1 MLTKNMLCNIQIT
14 DLNNLGFGVGRVE
27 GKVVFVSGAVDGDLV
42 EARIIRVNSGY
53 VIARTE
59 RILLESPHRC
69 PSPCAAPG
77 CGGCAYRYITREHE
91 TALKEN
97 YVREVFHK
105 QGMADVTVL
114 PLLTTGERYHYRN
127 KAQYPVA
134 PEKGGGLRIG
144 FYAPKSHRVV
154 AAEDCPLQDAAFAPI
169 VKRLHALLEQYQIPA
184 YVEETG
190 NGLVRHIYL
199 RAGEGS
205 GELLLTLVLN
215 GDCLPHAEEIVSDLR
230 EKFPALVGILINV
243 NRANTNVICGDEWHT
258 LWGKETMV
266 DTLCG
271 VELEIAPA
279 AFYQVNHDAAELL
292 YRRARELAELRGD
305 ELLLDLFCGA
315 GSIGL
320 SMADGVREVIG
331 IEIVESAVACAK
343 QNAARNGT
351 GNASFYCGDADD
363 TEKLLTAAEAARG
376 EKICP
381 DVVVLDP
388 PRKGCGEE
396 LLAYITRLVP
406 ARIVY
411 ISCNPD
417 TLARDCVTLTAAGY
431 QLGEVTPVDL
441 FPCTGHVES
450 VVCLTR
456 K

>member
-1 MLTKNMLCNIQIT
+1 
-14 DLNNLGFGVGRVE
+14 
-27 GKVVFVSGAVDGDLV
+27 
-42 EARIIRVNSGY
+42 
-53 VIARTE
+53 
-59 RILLESPHRC
+59 
-69 PSPCAAPG
+69 
-77 CGGCAYRYITREHE
+77 
-91 TALKEN
+91 
-97 YVREVFHK
+97 
-105 QGMADVTVL
+105 
-114 PLLTTGERYHYRN
+114 
-127 KAQYPVA
+127 
-134 PEKGGGLRIG
+134 
-144 FYAPKSHRVV
+144 VV

-169 VKRLHALLEQYQIPA
+169 VKRLHALLEDYHIPA
-184 YVEETG
+184 YDEETQA
-190 NGLVRHIYL
+190 GLLRHIYL
-199 RAGEGS
+199 RAGQES

-230 EKFPALVGILINV
+230 EKFPALAGILINV

-258 LWGKETMV
+258 LWGKGTMV

-292 YRRARELAELRGD
+292 YRRARELADLRGD

-343 QNAARNGT
+343 ANAARNGI
-351 GNASFYCGDADD
+351 GNASFYCGDAED
-363 TEKLLTAAEAARG
+363 TEKLLAAAEAARG

-396 LLAYITRLVP
+396 LLAYIARLAP
-406 ARIVY
+406 KRIVY